1 MPKRHGFLPKRHG
14 NVFFLSVFLGEF
26 TDAKQSNITIMT
38 HLQYIEK
45 FISEGK
51 TENDY
56 WAWSKLCGLKASTS
70 YKDKTLCEK
79 LGLESIES
87 LTTYKMLNCEGF
99 EKLDE
104 LNDYILEHCE
114 NPADL
119 AASYLEL
126 MATYKDYEDKN
137 DFIQAN
143 LSKFPKASFERWSD
157 KNLMAQVSP
166 SWFDAKGLALD
177 VQAEVLTESFYI
189 EVSIQD
195 ILDYVLN
202 HKKGKYVNPQKQLI
216 EKFRAKIEVICG
228 FKLTENYIQHLAE
241 IVTAIDEEKE
251 QVLEN
256 VSDDLPF

>member
-1 MPKRHGFLPKRHG
+1 
-14 NVFFLSVFLGEF
+14 LGEF
-26 TDAKQSNITIMT
+26 TDAKQNNITIMT

-70 YKDKTLCEK
+70 FKDKTLCEK
-79 LGLESIES
+79 LGLEKIED
-87 LTTYKMLNCEGF
+87 LFTYKTLNCEGF

-126 MATYKDYEDKN
+126 MASYKDYEDKN

-143 LSKFPKASFERWSD
+143 LSKFPKASFLRWSD
-157 KNLMAQVSP
+157 KNLPAQVLP
-166 SWFDAKGLALD
+166 SWFDSKGLALD

-195 ILDYVLN
+195 ILECVLN

-216 EKFRAKIEVICG
+216 EKFRAKIEDICG
-228 FKLTENYIQHLAE
+228 GVVPDFYIERLAE
-241 IVTAIDEEKE
+241 IVRKFDEVNEVVE
-251 QVLEN
+251 H
-256 VSDDLPF
+256 SF